1 MRKTWIILA
10 VLLAFALVG
19 TVSAFQSITFP
30 FNGQLKVG
38 YLGSV
43 TASYNDGFGIEFGV
57 GPTSLGFT
65 KSPYT
70 APGTIFFP
78 GKCEDGVPVVL
89 YITNPNGV
97 SFYSDRIG
105 VDGVNHADVSESE
118 GVHTVWFEDLLKSD
132 RWYDN
137 DMNDVGMNITC
148 IRDPVP
154 TPEFPTMALPAAL
167 IVGMLGAVLFIQ
179 KSKEN

>member
-1 MRKTWIILA
+1 MRKSWIILA

-19 TVSAFQSITFP
+19 TVSAFETIKFP

-70 APGTIFFP
+70 APGTVFSP

-89 YITNPNGV
+89 YITNPKGV
-97 SFYSDRIG
+97 SFYSDQNG
-105 VDGVNHADVSESE
+105 VDGVNHAAVSESA
-118 GVHTVWFEDLLKSD
+118 GVYTVWFEDLVKSD
-132 RWYDN
+132 RYYDN
-137 DMNDVGMNITC
+137 DLNDVGMNVTC
-148 IRDPVP
+148 IPDPIP

-167 IVGMLGAVLFIQ
+167 IVGMLGAVLFLQ
-179 KSKEN
+179 RTKEN

>member
-19 TVSAFQSITFP
+19 TVSAYRDITFP

-57 GPTSLGFT
+57 GQTSLGFT

-70 APGTIFFP
+70 APGTIFSP
-78 GKCEDGVPVVL
+78 GKCKDGKPVKL
-89 YITNPNGV
+89 YIINPNGV
-97 SFYSDRIG
+97 SFYSDSNG
-105 VDGVNHADVSESE
+105 VDGVNHADVSESG
-118 GVHTVWFEDLLKSD
+118 GVYTVWFEDLLKSD
-132 RWYDN
+132 KWYDN
-137 DMNDVGMNITC
+137 DMNDVGMNVTC
-148 IRDPVP
+148 IPDPIP

-167 IVGMLGAVLFIQ
+167 IVGMLGAVLFLQ
-179 KSKEN
+179 RTKEN